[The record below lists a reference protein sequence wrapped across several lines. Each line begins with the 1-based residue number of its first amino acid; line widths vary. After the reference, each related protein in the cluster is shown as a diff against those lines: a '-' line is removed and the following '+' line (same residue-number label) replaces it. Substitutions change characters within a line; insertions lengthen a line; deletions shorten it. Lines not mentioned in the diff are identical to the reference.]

1 MEFAKPRLQG
11 GTARNLSDLSGRTP
25 GMWLGGR
32 PLIVDPRRGLADPL
46 VAHAARLRP
55 GLACAPG
62 FRPPQQP
69 PRISRPGP
77 GKHLARGPS
86 CSACGSLAPA
96 ARLCTR
102 LPASTAAPCPIQ
114 PSSAQARTL
123 PPSRTITARVISSTC
138 GPPPMYAYAWAIS
151 VSHRCW
157 AECPNSA
164 RATSSSRSSPKNAP
178 CSS

>member
-11 GTARNLSDLSGRTP
+11 GTARNLSDLSGRTL

-32 PLIVDPRRGLADPL
+32 PLIADPRRGLADPL

-55 GLACAPG
+55 GLAGAPG

-69 PRISRPGP
+69 PQISRPSP
-77 GKHLARGPS
+77 GKHLVAGPLV
-86 CSACGSLAPA
+86 AHA
-96 ARLCTR
+96 ARLRPGLACSQGFR
-102 LPASTAAPCPIQ
+102 PPQQRPAL
-114 PSSAQARTL
+114 SSPAQARTL
-123 PPSRTITARVISSTC
+123 PVSRTITARVISSTC

-164 RATSSSRSSPKNAP
+164 RTTSSSRSSPKNVP